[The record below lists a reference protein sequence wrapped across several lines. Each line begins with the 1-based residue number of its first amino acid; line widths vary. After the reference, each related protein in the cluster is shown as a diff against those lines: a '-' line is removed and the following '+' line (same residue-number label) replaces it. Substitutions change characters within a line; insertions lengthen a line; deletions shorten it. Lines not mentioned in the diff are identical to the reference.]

1 MVGIAY
7 APHGKHSSETP
18 KRETEQDKQQVS
30 PDVSE
35 VLHMLNALQT
45 IKNKPGSDH

>member
-7 APHGKHSSETP
+7 ASEDRQQP
-18 KRETEQDKQQVS
+18 KVQKQETGQDKQQVS

-35 VLHMLNALQT
+35 VLHMLNALQG